1 MWRLLFV
8 PLLALTAFGAGDS
21 PDLEVVSQIKHEAE
35 NNSQVME
42 HLFQLVEVYGPRITN
57 SKGFY
62 DSAEWAKR
70 QLQKWGLENAALEP
84 WGPFGHGW
92 SREYFSAHL
101 LSPGYEQLIGVPLGW
116 SPSTDGKLTG

>member
-8 PLLALTAFGAGDS
+8 PLLALTALGAGYS

-57 SKGFY
+57 SKGF
-62 DSAEWAKR
+62 
-70 QLQKWGLENAALEP
+70 
-84 WGPFGHGW
+84 
-92 SREYFSAHL
+92 
-101 LSPGYEQLIGVPLGW
+101 
-116 SPSTDGKLTG
+116 